1 MLMLTI
7 DKINELFG
15 ITESFHAPYKLNEI
29 LKDKQQRE
37 DMFEQFLQEESD
49 LSFDW
54 FTEYFQAEQ
63 SDRKNMKQDYSPNG
77 IVTLTSE
84 LLGSTNSNAD
94 LCAGTGGL
102 TIKRWS
108 TNKDADFWCEEYSD
122 RAMPFLLFNLAIRN
136 INAIVCHGDTL
147 TREFKAVYQL
157 KRSDKFS
164 SIKLMDKA
172 PSYQYDTVIMNPP
185 YSLKYDPS
193 KSNLT
198 GTLPLKSKADYA
210 FVKEGLL
217 KLNEVGKMAVI
228 LPHGVLFR
236 SASEAKIRQELIEQ
250 GLLDA
255 VIGLPAKAF
264 MNTDIPT
271 VILIFSKQKAHKD
284 IFFIDAKD
292 EYEPQKPHNILT
304 KQNISKIL
312 KTYKDRRDVGKLAH
326 VTTLSEIQDN
336 DYNLNIPRYVDTF
349 EEEPVEP
356 LADIVEQIKATDA
369 EIAKAENELGG
380 MLDELIDQD
389 LEEQKVLKEL
399 AGMLMHDKPVTIQA
413 KERKPKPQSKGE
425 QLSLL

>member
-1 MLMLTI
+1 MLTI
-7 DKINELFG
+7 EKINELFG
-15 ITESFHAPYKLNEI
+15 ITESFHAPYKLKEI
-29 LKDKQQRE
+29 LQDKQQRE
-37 DMFEQFLQEESD
+37 DMFELFLQEETD

-63 SDRKNMKQDYSPNG
+63 SDRKNMKQDYSPDG

-84 LLGSTNSNAD
+84 LLGSTDSNAD

-136 INAIVCHGDTL
+136 MNAIVCHGDTL
-147 TREFKAVYQL
+147 TREFKAIYQL
-157 KRSDKFS
+157 KKAERFSNIELLDKEPDFQ
-164 SIKLMDKA
+164 A
-172 PSYQYDTVIMNPP
+172 DTVIMNPP

-193 KSNLT
+193 KSNLP
-198 GTLPLKSKADYA
+198 GTLPPKSKADYA
-210 FVKEGLL
+210 FVLEGLE
-217 KLNEVGKMAVI
+217 KLNAIGTMAVI

-236 SASEAKIRQELIEQ
+236 SAKEAKIRQELIEQ

-271 VILIFSKQKAHKD
+271 VILIFSKSRACKD
-284 IFFIDAKD
+284 IYFIDASK
-292 EYEPQKPHNILT
+292 EYKQEKPHNILT

-312 KTYKDRRDVGKLAH
+312 QTYKDRRDVGKFAH
-326 VTTLSEIQDN
+326 LSTLSEIQNN
-336 DYNLNIPRYVDTF
+336 DFNLNIPRYVDTF
-349 EEEPVEP
+349 EEQPVEK
-356 LADIVEQIKATDA
+356 LADIVKELKDVNA
-369 EIAKAENELGG
+369 EIAKNEKELGS
-380 MLDELIDQD
+380 MMSELMDKD
-389 LEEQKVLKEL
+389 PEEQKALNEL
-399 AGMLMHDKPVTIQA
+399 ATLFIG
-413 KERKPKPQSKGE
+413 KEHKKVVLVREHKSKKQLEGE

>member
-1 MLMLTI
+1 MLTI
-7 DKINELFG
+7 EKINELFG
-15 ITESFHAPYKLNEI
+15 ITESFHAPYKLKEI
-29 LKDKQQRE
+29 LQDKQQRE
-37 DMFEQFLQEESD
+37 DMFELFLQEETD

-63 SDRKNMKQDYSPNG
+63 SDRKNMKQDYSPDG

-84 LLGSTNSNAD
+84 LLGSTDSNAD

-136 INAIVCHGDTL
+136 MNAIVCHGDTL
-147 TREFKAVYQL
+147 TREFKAIYQL
-157 KRSDKFS
+157 KKAERFSNIELLDKEPDFQ
-164 SIKLMDKA
+164 A
-172 PSYQYDTVIMNPP
+172 DTVIMNPP

-193 KSNLT
+193 KSNLP
-198 GTLPLKSKADYA
+198 GTLPPKSKADYA
-210 FVKEGLL
+210 FVLEGLE
-217 KLNEVGKMAVI
+217 KLNAIGTMAVI

-236 SASEAKIRQELIEQ
+236 SAKEAKIRQELIEQ

-271 VILIFSKQKAHKD
+271 VILIFSKSRAYKD
-284 IFFIDAKD
+284 IYFIDASK
-292 EYEPQKPHNILT
+292 EYKQEKPHNILT

-312 KTYKDRRDVGKLAH
+312 QTYKDRRDVGKFAH
-326 VTTLSEIQDN
+326 LSTLSEIQNN
-336 DYNLNIPRYVDTF
+336 DFNLNIPRYVDTF
-349 EEEPVEP
+349 EEQPVEK
-356 LADIVEQIKATDA
+356 LADIVKELKDVNA
-369 EIAKAENELGG
+369 EIAKNEKELGS
-380 MLDELIDQD
+380 MMSELIDKD
-389 LEEQKVLKEL
+389 PEEQKALNEL
-399 AGMLMHDKPVTIQA
+399 ATLFIGKEHKKVVPVREH
-413 KERKPKPQSKGE
+413 KSKKQLEGE

>member
-1 MLMLTI
+1 MLTI

-292 EYEPQKPHNILT
+292 EYEPQKPHNI
-304 KQNISKIL
+304 KK
-312 KTYKDRRDVGKLAH
+312 KK
-326 VTTLSEIQDN
+326 
-336 DYNLNIPRYVDTF
+336 NL
-349 EEEPVEP
+349 
-356 LADIVEQIKATDA
+356 
-369 EIAKAENELGG
+369 
-380 MLDELIDQD
+380 
-389 LEEQKVLKEL
+389 
-399 AGMLMHDKPVTIQA
+399 
-413 KERKPKPQSKGE
+413 
-425 QLSLL
+425 